1 MSAAPPNT
9 LGPLADRTSHRVR
22 SAVQEENEILKKT
35 IGELGP
41 PELLLYLEALEY
53 RYGLSQDAGFQRSDM
68 ERFFRY
74 MLDVLRVPGDG
85 NFSSKDLQEFLKV
98 PIAEAIEL
106 YTRMSIEGHLEDV
119 QTAMRASN
127 LLGFLY
133 YVNHTMHSMHRAFAI
148 TQTTGHVIPIESDNV
163 PIVPGLAQFRVLE
176 PTETNDF
183 QKLLIYLLNTAKN
196 KGYRKYNGDC
206 YIQKYNENNQYT
218 YAWER
223 VCGIREFVYD
233 VTSKE
238 FNFDIWKYLTANRG
252 NASAALEYLTNCKD
266 PEFPDL
272 VKDRRIFSFSNGVY
286 VAKHWD
292 GVRFRD
298 VFWPYDAPQKL
309 PQHVVACKYFDIPFE
324 DYADVKDWYDIPTPH
339 LQSIMDF
346 QGWSPEVCRWCYIFV
361 GRLIYEVGELDC
373 WQVIPFLKG
382 TAGSGKST
390 IALKVCG
397 NIFEKSDV
405 GILSN
410 NIERKFGISAFVD
423 KYLFIA
429 PEIKSDLQMEQAEFQ
444 SIVSGEDIQVNVK
457 FQKARA
463 IEWKV
468 PGILAGNEVPAWA
481 DNSGS
486 ISRRTIIFDFGKQ
499 VKNGDME
506 LARKLDREMAAI
518 VKKCNRAYL
527 ETVHRYS
534 KDNIWNH
541 LPAYFRE
548 TRADLEE
555 STNSLE
561 HFLNSEKIT
570 VGESLFCKYDDFLQV
585 YKAHVKEFNLPRVKI
600 NKDFLR
606 TPFGKRNMKVV
617 LETRDSVRTHYV
629 HGAQLSIPS
638 GMDFMNDD
646 F

>member
-1 MSAAPPNT
+1 MAE
-9 LGPLADRTSHRVR
+9 RTSHKVR
-22 SAVQEENEILKKT
+22 DAVREEREILQKT
-35 IGELGP
+35 IGELHSN
-41 PELLLYLEALEY
+41 ELELYLEALEY
-53 RYGLSQDAGFQRSDM
+53 RYGLSRDAGFQRSDLM
-68 ERFFRY
+68 RFFQY
-74 MLDVLRVPGDG
+74 MLNVLRVPGDG
-85 NFSSKDLQEFLKV
+85 NFSAKDLQEFLKI

-106 YTRMSIEGHLEDV
+106 YTRLSMEGQLEDV
-119 QTAMRASN
+119 STCMRASN

-133 YVNHTMHSMHRAFAI
+133 YVNHTMHSVHRAFSV
-148 TQTTGHVIPIESDNV
+148 TQTGGGIVPIESDNV
-163 PIVPGLAQFRVLE
+163 PIVPGLAQFRILE
-176 PTETNDF
+176 PSETNDY

-206 YIQKYNENNQYT
+206 YAQKYNDQNQYT

-223 VCGIREFVYD
+223 VCSIKDFVYD

-238 FNFDIWKYLTANRG
+238 FNFDIWKYLTAGKG
-252 NASAALEYLTNCKD
+252 NASSAMEYLGNCKD

-292 GVRFRD
+292 GRRFVD
-298 VFWPYDAPQKL
+298 VFWPYDAPGKL
-309 PQHVVACKYFDIPFE
+309 PQHVVACKYFDIPF
-324 DYADVKDWYDIPTPH
+324 DNHDSVADWYDIPTPH

-346 QGWSPEVCRWCYIFV
+346 QEWEESVCRWMYIFI

-410 NIERKFGISAFVD
+410 NIERKFGISAFSD
-423 KYLFIA
+423 KYMFVA

-468 PGILAGNEVPAWA
+468 PGLLAGNEVPAWA

-486 ISRRTIIFDFGKQ
+486 ISRRCIIFDFHKQ
-499 VKNGDME
+499 VRNGDME
-506 LARKLDREMAAI
+506 LARKLERELAAI
-518 VKKCNRAYL
+518 IKKCNRAYL
-527 ETVHRYS
+527 ETVAKYS
-534 KDNIWNH
+534 RDNVWNH
-541 LPAYFRE
+541 LPDYFRS

-555 STNSLE
+555 ATNSLE
-561 HFLNSEKIT
+561 HFLNSEKVVLEPT
-570 VGESLFCKYDDFLQV
+570 AYCKYEEFIQM
-585 YKAHVKEFNLPRVKI
+585 YKAHVKEFNFPKVKI

-606 TPFGKRNMKVV
+606 TPFSKRSIHVSM
-617 LETRDSVRTHYV
+617 ETRDGLKTYYV
-629 HGAQLSIPS
+629 FGARLAFVVN
-638 GMDFMNDD
+638 GMADD
-646 F
+646 Y